1 MLIVDAHLDL
11 SWNALQWGR
20 DLTRSVHTIRTQES
34 ATPGKGR
41 GLGTVAFPEM
51 RRGRVALC
59 FATVLARS
67 TGQPVPHV
75 DFAPPM
81 QSYGVARG
89 QLAYY
94 RALERQ
100 GVARVIAGISALDA
114 HLAEWQAWEQ
124 AQGTGASGQRP
135 AARGQGAGDRGQGI
149 VDVGPEQ
156 ASSFNLQ
163 PSSVTPPLGFVI
175 SMEGADPILSPDQL
189 EEWHGL
195 GLRLLGIT
203 HYGPGRYAGGT
214 ATELGLTA
222 LGPPLLAEMERL
234 GVALDLT
241 HCSDQAFWQALDR
254 FGGPILASHQNCRAL
269 VPHQRQFDDEQIR
282 AVIER
287 GGVIGA
293 ALDAWMLAPGWR
305 IGERADP
312 ANPPVVLRH
321 VVDQIDHVCQI
332 AGNARHAAI
341 GTDLD
346 GGFGREQSPGDLDT
360 IADLQEIPALLAAR
374 GYAEA
379 DVAGIMHGNWL
390 RFLRGAWRV

>member
-11 SWNALQWGR
+11 SWNALQWNR
-20 DLTRSVHTIRTQES
+20 DLTRSAHTIRTQENT
-34 ATPGKGR
+34 APGKGR

-51 RRGRVALC
+51 REGRVALC

-67 TGQPVPHV
+67 TGQPAPHI
-75 DFAPPM
+75 DFATPA

-100 GVARVIAGISALDA
+100 GLARVIETARALDQHMAEWQEWDAVQGSALDA
-114 HLAEWQAWEQ
+114 
-124 AQGTGASGQRP
+124 QR
-135 AARGQGAGDRGQGI
+135 
-149 VDVGPEQ
+149 
-156 ASSFNLQ
+156 SS
-163 PSSVTPPLGFVI
+163 PPLGFVI
-175 SMEGADPILSPDQL
+175 SMEGADPILAPDQL
-189 EEWHGL
+189 EEWWAA

-214 ATELGLTA
+214 ATELGLTD

-241 HCSDQAFWQALDR
+241 HCSDQAFWEALEQ
-254 FGGPILASHQNCRAL
+254 FGGPVLASHQNCRAL
-269 VPHQRQFDDEQIR
+269 VPHQRQFTDDQIR
-282 AVIER
+282 AIIAR

-293 ALDAWMLAPGWR
+293 ALDAWMLRPAWR
-305 IGERADP
+305 IGERPDP
-312 ANPPVVLRH
+312 ANPPVALSD
-321 VVDQIDHVCQI
+321 VVEHIDHVCQI

-346 GGFGREQSPGDLDT
+346 GGFGREQSPADLDT
-360 IADLQEIPALLAAR
+360 IADLQKLPAMLAAR
-374 GYAEA
+374 GYG
-379 DVAGIMHGNWL
+379 AGDIAAIMHGNWL
-390 RFLRGAWRV
+390 RLLRSAWDS